1 MLTSYTFVARMVPNF
16 KEIEIKPT
24 QLQFKSSWVH
34 SLEVVNNTPGFV
46 FYLKCYVL
54 AWKMYEWKLFS
65 GVYHEVVM
73 GHINLGTT

>member
-54 AWKMYEWKLFS
+54 A
-65 GVYHEVVM
+65 
-73 GHINLGTT
+73 